1 MATKQKEI
9 SMDKNQEKTTWT
21 TEELRTNFEV
31 LSFLAPF
38 VVVKRKV
45 DGVKGTMQ
53 FNHSPRVYFDSEE
66 AIG

>member
-1 MATKQKEI
+1 
-9 SMDKNQEKTTWT
+9 MDKNQEKTTWT

>member
-21 TEELRTNFEV
+21 TEELRTNFE
-31 LSFLAPF
+31 
-38 VVVKRKV
+38 
-45 DGVKGTMQ
+45 
-53 FNHSPRVYFDSEE
+53 E

>member
-1 MATKQKEI
+1 
-9 SMDKNQEKTTWT
+9 MDKNQEKTTWT
-21 TEELRTNFEV
+21 TEEPRTNFEV

-53 FNHSPRVYFDSEE
+53 FNHSPRVYFEE

>member
-1 MATKQKEI
+1 
-9 SMDKNQEKTTWT
+9 MDKNQEKTTWT

-53 FNHSPRVYFDSEE
+53 FNHSPRVYFDFEE

>member
-1 MATKQKEI
+1 
-9 SMDKNQEKTTWT
+9 MDKNQEKTTWT
-21 TEELRTNFEV
+21 TEEPRTNFEV